1 MGRGCRRLELAR
13 GGGGGVEEVQLGG
26 GCRCRR
32 NTARGGGGV

>member
-26 GCRCRR
+26 G
-32 NTARGGGGV
+32 VQV